1 MGKYKV
7 EITGINTSELK
18 VLTQEEMTELFKKY
32 KEGDKLAKD
41 ELVNGNLKLVLSILK
56 RFNKEKYNLDDLFQ
70 IGCIGLIKAI
80 DNFDLAYNCLFSTY
94 AVPLILGE
102 IRRYVRDN
110 TSIRVSRSI
119 KDNAYHV
126 LKFKEE
132 YINKY
137 GIEPSNEIIS
147 KSLNMSELEIASCL
161 DALCEPVSIFEP
173 IYNDGGDT
181 IYLCDQLADKKELK
195 QDKDALISLRKG
207 LQAIKNRE
215 RIILEQRY
223 IIGKTQM
230 EIASSLNI
238 SQAQVSRIEKN
249 AIRTLKRIINLA
261 HTKF

>member
-215 RIILEQRY
+215 RIITEQRY
-223 IIGKTQM
+223 IIGKTQT
-230 EIASSLNI
+230 EIDSSLNI
-238 SQAQVSRIEKN
+238 SQAQVSRVEKN
-249 AIRTLKRIINLA
+249 AIRTLKRII
-261 HTKF
+261 K

>member
-70 IGCIGLIKAI
+70 IGCVGLIKAI
-80 DNFDLAYNCLFSTY
+80 DNFDLSYNCLFSTY

-137 GIEPSNEIIS
+137 GVEPSNEIIS

-215 RIILEQRY
+215 RIVLEQRY

-249 AIRTLKRIINLA
+249 AIRTLKRII
-261 HTKF
+261 K

>member
-70 IGCIGLIKAI
+70 IGCVGLIKAI
-80 DNFDLAYNCLFSTY
+80 DNFDLTYNCLFSTY

-215 RIILEQRY
+215 RIVLEQRY

-249 AIRTLKRIINLA
+249 AIRTLKRII
-261 HTKF
+261 K

>member
-70 IGCIGLIKAI
+70 IGCVGLIKAI

-147 KSLNMSELEIASCL
+147 KSLNMSEFEIASCL
-161 DALCEPVSIFEP
+161 DALCEPVSFFEP

-249 AIRTLKRIINLA
+249 AIRTLKRII
-261 HTKF
+261 K

>member
-70 IGCIGLIKAI
+70 IGCVGLIKAI

-137 GIEPSNEIIS
+137 GVEPSNEVIS

-215 RIILEQRY
+215 RIVLEQRY

-249 AIRTLKRIINLA
+249 AIRTLKRIIKYLA
-261 HTKF
+261 PV

>member
-70 IGCIGLIKAI
+70 IGCVGLIKAI
-80 DNFDLAYNCLFSTY
+80 DNFDLNYNCLFSTY

-249 AIRTLKRIINLA
+249 AIRTLKRII
-261 HTKF
+261 K

>member
-70 IGCIGLIKAI
+70 IGCVGLIKAI

-110 TSIRVSRSI
+110 
-119 KDNAYHV
+119 
-126 LKFKEE
+126 
-132 YINKY
+132 
-137 GIEPSNEIIS
+137 
-147 KSLNMSELEIASCL
+147 
-161 DALCEPVSIFEP
+161 
-173 IYNDGGDT
+173 
-181 IYLCDQLADKKELK
+181 
-195 QDKDALISLRKG
+195 
-207 LQAIKNRE
+207 
-215 RIILEQRY
+215 
-223 IIGKTQM
+223 
-230 EIASSLNI
+230 
-238 SQAQVSRIEKN
+238 
-249 AIRTLKRIINLA
+249 
-261 HTKF
+261 

>member
-70 IGCIGLIKAI
+70 IGCVGLIKAI
-80 DNFDLAYNCLFSTY
+80 DNFDLNYNCLFSTY

-137 GIEPSNEIIS
+137 GVEPSNEIIS

-215 RIILEQRY
+215 RIVLEQRY

-249 AIRTLKRIINLA
+249 AIRTLKRII
-261 HTKF
+261 K